1 MHPGCGNTGSDAVSC
16 IRGNFREYL
25 REVLTM
31 YRIGIDLGGTN
42 IKAVL
47 LDEFNHIVVSDSCP
61 TQAASGFEGIM
72 NSILIL
78 IRKLFSEVPEVPGT
92 ERDEI
97 RGGLTIP
104 GQIYG
109 PEGPVLYAP
118 NLGWHDVDPVAYLR
132 RNLGVPFVM
141 ANDADCIALAEA
153 VVGTG
158 EKYRS
163 ILMLALGTG
172 VGGAFILNRQ
182 IFDGFGAFGGEF
194 GHFPL
199 VHNGHPCS
207 CGLNGC
213 FEQYCSATALARL
226 GREAMAADSEAA
238 RNSSLWALCAHEPE
252 RLTTVHLFKAAAE
265 GDPAAVKA
273 INDFLDYLAEGITG
287 LVNIFRPEAVII
299 GGGLAEAGDALFIPV
314 NERISKMTYGHSYIS
329 APPVIKASG
338 GVYTGAIGAALLTP
352 AEREN

>member
-1 MHPGCGNTGSDAVSC
+1 
-16 IRGNFREYL
+16 
-25 REVLTM
+25 M

-47 LDEFNHIVVSDSCP
+47 LDNYNHIVVSDSCP
-61 TQAASGFEGIM
+61 THASGGFHEVMG
-72 NSILIL
+72 SIAAL
-78 IRKLFSEVPEVPGT
+78 IRRLFAAVPEVPAT
-92 ERDEI
+92 ERDAI
-97 RGGLTIP
+97 RGGLTVP

-118 NLGWHDVDPVAYLR
+118 NLAWHDVDPVGYLR
-132 RNLGVPFVM
+132 ENLGIPFIM

-153 VVGTG
+153 VVGAG
-158 EKYRS
+158 ERYRS

-172 VGGAFILNRQ
+172 VGGAFILNRR

-199 VHNGHPCS
+199 VHNGHPCP

-226 GREAMAADSEAA
+226 GREAMTADSEVA
-238 RNSSLWALCAHEPE
+238 RNSSLWALCSHDPE
-252 RLTTVHLFKAAAE
+252 KLTTVHLFRAAAD
-265 GDPAAVKA
+265 GDPAACEV
-273 INDFLDYLAEGITG
+273 IDDFLDYLAEGITG

-299 GGGLAEAGDALFIPV
+299 GGGLAEAGDALFVPT
-314 NERISKMTYGHSYIS
+314 NERISKMTYGHSFIS
-329 APPVIKASG
+329 APLVIKAAG
-338 GVYTGAIGAALLTP
+338 GVYTGAIGAALLHP
-352 AEREN
+352 AEGEN